1 MNLNE
6 LKVVFAGCARD
17 CSTHL
22 PETIKNIR
30 SYSKLFKESY
40 TLIVENGSKDK
51 TKEILNQNL
60 NENDIFL
67 FREDLNQLPN
77 RGQRLE
83 SARNIIIDTIRD
95 NEKLKN
101 CDLFVVIDLDD
112 VGTYKIN
119 DQDILKAVEFLFS
132 KKKIGA
138 VFANQLGTYNDM
150 WTLRDQRYCKND
162 FWVEVLQLLIKNK
175 NLAEQISKDNFIEV
189 KKRII
194 DKKTFSFDV
203 NMPPILVESA
213 FGGFGMYKMKNVI
226 NNKQK
231 YIGVQNIEVISK
243 DKKKIKLKYQKCEH
257 VNFNQGIVE
266 QNLELYILPFLI
278 NRGYRELTFSPQ
290 AAINFIVKD

>member
-67 FREDLNQLPN
+67 FREDLNKLPN

-189 KKRII
+189 KKITI

>member
-1 MNLNE
+1 MNLKN

-17 CSTHL
+17 CSTFL
-22 PETIKNIR
+22 PDSIKNIR

-60 NENDIFL
+60 NKNDIFL
-67 FREDLNQLPN
+67 FKEDLTKLPN

-83 SARNIIIDTIRD
+83 SARNIIIEKIRD
-95 NEKLKN
+95 EEKLKN
-101 CDLFVVIDLDD
+101 CDLFIVIDLDD
-112 VGTYKIN
+112 VGTYQIN
-119 DQDILKAVEFLFS
+119 ENDILKAVDFLFS

-150 WTLRDQRYCKND
+150 WTLRDQKYCKND
-162 FWVEVLQLLIKNK
+162 FWVEVLQYLIKNK
-175 NLAEQISKDNFIEV
+175 NFSDQISKENFIGA
-189 KKRII
+189 KKEII
-194 DKKTFSFDV
+194 DNKTFSFDQ

-213 FGGFGMYKMKNVI
+213 FGGFGIYKMKHVI
-226 NNKQK
+226 NNKKK
-231 YIGVQNIEVISK
+231 YAGIQNIEVISK

-257 VNFNQGIVE
+257 VNFNRGIVD
-266 QNLELYILPFLI
+266 QNLSLYILPFLI

-290 AAINFIVKD
+290 SAINFIIKN

>member
-67 FREDLNQLPN
+67 FREDLNKLPN

-189 KKRII
+189 KKIII

>member
-1 MNLNE
+1 MNMNE

>member
-1 MNLNE
+1 MNMNE

-194 DKKTFSFDV
+194 DKKTISFDV

>member
-1 MNLNE
+1 MNLKN

-17 CSTHL
+17 CSTFL
-22 PETIKNIR
+22 PDSIKNIR

-60 NENDIFL
+60 NKNDIFL
-67 FREDLNQLPN
+67 FKEDLTKLPN

-83 SARNIIIDTIRD
+83 SARNIIIEKIRD
-95 NEKLKN
+95 EEKLKN
-101 CDLFVVIDLDD
+101 CDLFIVIDLDD
-112 VGTYKIN
+112 VGTYQIN
-119 DQDILKAVEFLFS
+119 ENDILKAVDFLFS

-150 WTLRDQRYCKND
+150 WTLRDQKYCKND
-162 FWVEVLQLLIKNK
+162 FWVEVLQFLIKNK
-175 NLAEQISKDNFIEV
+175 NFSDQISKENFIEA
-189 KKRII
+189 KKEII
-194 DKKTFSFDV
+194 DKKTFSFDQ

-213 FGGFGMYKMKNVI
+213 FGGFGIYKMKHVI
-226 NNKQK
+226 NNKKK
-231 YIGVQNIEVISK
+231 YAGIQNIEVISK

-257 VNFNQGIVE
+257 VNFNRGIVD
-266 QNLELYILPFLI
+266 QNLSLYILPFLI

-290 AAINFIVKD
+290 SAINFIIKN

>member
-194 DKKTFSFDV
+194 DKKTISFDV

>member
-138 VFANQLGTYNDM
+138 VFANQLGTYYDM

>member
-67 FREDLNQLPN
+67 FREDLNKLPN

>member
-1 MNLNE
+1 MNMNE

-138 VFANQLGTYNDM
+138 VFANQLGTYYDM

-194 DKKTFSFDV
+194 DKKTISFDV

>member
-1 MNLNE
+1 LNE

-67 FREDLNQLPN
+67 FREDLNKLPN

-189 KKRII
+189 KKIII